1 MVLAGRYSRFNDLED
16 VAVPYS
22 IEVQNKK
29 EGQLVTIEYK
39 HMSANKKDVSI
50 DFNLPGDATVIKW

>member
-1 MVLAGRYSRFNDLED
+1 MILSGKYSRFNDLEN

-22 IEVQNKK
+22 IEVQNKR

-39 HMSANKKDVSI
+39 QMAANKKDVSI
-50 DFNLPGDATVIKW
+50 DFHLPGDATVIKW